1 MCYIVAGEIIKA
13 NEGRLIEEIESANVN
28 NVDELESILRKHE
41 FTTCVST
48 EDDSNKDTNSDTGVL
63 QFHKQHYLIL
73 IVKWL
78 LINTY
83 GRKAGYLNS
92 QLSEERLRKK
102 LKYCQEYINVLNI
115 IDPGI
120 SHNRGKRH

>member
-1 MCYIVAGEIIKA
+1 M
-13 NEGRLIEEIESANVN
+13 
-28 NVDELESILRKHE
+28 DELETILKKHE
-41 FTTCVST
+41 FTTCVYR
-48 EDDSNKDTNSDTGVL
+48 EDDNHKDTDGDLGVL

-78 LINTY
+78 LINRY
-83 GRKAGYLNS
+83 GRKVGYLNS

-102 LKYCQEYINVLNI
+102 LKYCQEYINVLDI